1 MIDSPIKKIMNTI
14 LVVDDEENILFLLQA
29 ALQSS
34 YEVLEAADGQA
45 ALNIY
50 KTHRPDLIIT
60 DMSMPIMSGLE
71 LIHEIRKTDQQ
82 IKIIATSA
90 LFYNPDETKA
100 VIKIGVDACLTKPVA
115 INVMEDTIKQLLN
128 N

>member
-1 MIDSPIKKIMNTI
+1 MNRI

-29 ALQSS
+29 ALQNS

-45 ALNIY
+45 AFKLY
-50 KTHRPDLIIT
+50 QAHQPDLIIT

-82 IKIIATSA
+82 VKIIATSA
-90 LFYNPDETKA
+90 LFYNPEEARA
-100 VIKIGVDACLTKPVA
+100 VMKMGVDACLTKPVA
-115 INVMEDTIKQLLN
+115 LNIMEETIRQLLDN
-128 N
+128 PSR